1 MVQCNMGSWRQFL
14 GRIIVELM
22 GGMKGDKG
30 ASPILFTCMRFFR
43 GYIIVCGR
51 MHSSQ
56 LLTTCANTYI
66 VYIRSTSWSTR
77 MNSSVTITEPTPKK
91 PPGPKPGTKGK
102 APSLESETGKLF
114 LATFLLPENS
124 YPLRLPN
131 MPRGKA
137 INLSV
142 GLNRINK
149 EYWKL
154 DDPSVPKWV
163 ANLSAK
169 AKAVGGSAETAAAR
183 AACRNGEPVPAGGD
197 WYVEV
202 SESYLRTGNPSPARK
217 ESAEWM
223 QGLLA
228 QVEAATA
235 EVRAKQAREEG
246 ERAERQRQAKLEKER
261 ALYEQW
267 LERGVAEEASG
278 SSPTQLV
285 VGQATSEIDQHEA
298 YLKKYLEE

>member
-1 MVQCNMGSWRQFL
+1 MVQCNMGSWREFL

-22 GGMKGDKG
+22 GGKKGDKEG
-30 ASPILFTCMRFFR
+30 YRIFFTCMRFFHR
-43 GYIIVCGR
+43 YIIVCYR

-77 MNSSVTITEPTPKK
+77 MNITEPTPKK

-114 LATFLLPENS
+114 LATFLLPESS

-183 AACRNGEPVPAGGD
+183 AACRAGEPVPVGGD
-197 WYVEV
+197 WYVEI

-217 ESAEWM
+217 ESVEWM
-223 QGLLA
+223 KGLLA
-228 QVEAATA
+228 QVETATA
-235 EVRAKQAREEG
+235 EVRAKQEREEG
-246 ERAERQRQAKLEKER
+246 ERAERQRLVKLEIER
-261 ALYEQW
+261 VLYEQW
-267 LERGVAEEASG
+267 LETGVDDT
-278 SSPTQLV
+278 SSPTQPV
-285 VGQATSEIDQHEA
+285 TEQAEGESYKVDQHEA